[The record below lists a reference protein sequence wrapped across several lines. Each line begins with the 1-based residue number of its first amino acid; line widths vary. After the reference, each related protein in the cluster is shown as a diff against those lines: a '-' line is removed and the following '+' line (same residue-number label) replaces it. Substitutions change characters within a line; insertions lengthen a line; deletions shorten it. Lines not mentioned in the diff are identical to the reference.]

1 VRLHLKL
8 ADFARAAATADSVL
22 NADDGSKEGHASQLA
37 ALAAFAG
44 RTGLAAKYVRA
55 SGPRD
60 VRQTSDAVPAAD
72 DAAAALLM
80 RAALGVCDDSVR
92 SLPASIVRTLDS
104 YVGAAQRQQASDKL
118 LERPISLAVPCT
130 GPNASL
136 IVKQPVSSLVRV
148 QQVAARGD
156 RLGVIRM
163 LDSVADTRRG
173 MRPGAVSLDH
183 MIQEAWLADFTG
195 DPRRAAAMLD
205 LTLTALP
212 TLSSFI
218 VTEPVMAA
226 SVGRA
231 MAYRAELAARL
242 NDPSSAALWA
252 SRVLTLWGHSDA
264 NLAPTMT
271 RMRRL
276 AARQSPS

>member
-1 VRLHLKL
+1 
-8 ADFARAAATADSVL
+8 VL
-22 NADDGSKEGHASQLA
+22 NAEDGTKEGHASQLA

-44 RTGLAAKYVRA
+44 RTGMATKYLRT

-60 VRQTSDAVPAAD
+60 VRQTSDGVPAAA

-92 SLPASIVRTLDS
+92 SLPASIVHTLDS
-104 YVGAAQRQQASDKL
+104 YVGAAQRQQTSDKL
-118 LERPISLAVPCT
+118 LERPVALAVPCT
-130 GPNASL
+130 GPSATL
-136 IVKQPVSSLVRV
+136 VVKQPVSALMHM

-156 RLGVIRM
+156 RLGVGRM
-163 LDSVADTRRG
+163 LDSIADRRRG
-173 MRPGAVSLDH
+173 IRPGAVSLDH

-195 DPRRAAAMLD
+195 DPRRAALMLD

-242 NDPSSAALWA
+242 NDPSTAALWA
-252 SRVLTLWGHSDA
+252 SRVLTLWAHSDV